1 MTSPTPPTRA
11 GSRSPFGSTT
21 WIVLSIAGVIVWLAV
36 LQLRAFGG
44 DVNPDGISYIEI
56 AKLFSAGDVSAVSNG
71 YWSPLYP
78 LVVAIALRLSD
89 LWPGA
94 SPTEL
99 SVVLATNLIVFGL
112 ASLAIARLVR
122 VLTRSGRD
130 GATTGIVVLRAV
142 VVAALCVWSLVRMI
156 GVSTIT
162 PDALLAV
169 VLFLVTADLVE
180 AADASPSNRRAI
192 AFGVLLGVGY
202 WTKSVF
208 LPVAVVAIGAY
219 VLLGG
224 NASRRRLLAR
234 SVVGLAIVA
243 GPLVAVQSWSQNH
256 LSFGESGRLNYRWY
270 VGGLDHAPPI
280 HEPVSETLRRESPS
294 TVALDAVPG
303 TLLFKGD
310 VAGSFPY
317 WFDPSR
323 YEPEGAGH
331 VSFAAQW
338 RTVRSNALWFAL
350 AGLNLILLAII
361 AFAMASRRGSPHW
374 RRAFAL
380 LPSLAL
386 LGLYAL
392 TNPTGRMGGAPIACV
407 VAIVATLAISQTVIG
422 RRPSLFAEYAA
433 LGMLALLLAGRT
445 ARRVPSGQPSLAER
459 NSGALVQ
466 AIRANGLDAGSAVG
480 VVGLPFGNYWAH
492 LAGVRFVV
500 VVTPSDTTRILDE
513 AALESVSR
521 ESAERG
527 QPISAVVWNQGA
539 RLQSPNARP
548 LADGWWIWVS
558 AGRRSTLARHPSAQ

>member
-1 MTSPTPPTRA
+1 MTPPARPA
-11 GSRSPFGSTT
+11 SRSALGRATLIALP
-21 WIVLSIAGVIVWLAV
+21 IAGIIVWLAV
-36 LQLRAFGG
+36 LQLRAFSG
-44 DVNPDGISYIEI
+44 DVNPDGISYIEL
-56 AKLFSAGDVSAVSNG
+56 AKLFSRGDVSALSNG

-78 LVVAIALRLSD
+78 LVVAISLRFAD
-89 LWPGA
+89 LWPGT
-94 SPTEL
+94 SPAEL
-99 SVVLATNLIVFGL
+99 SLVLATNLIVFGL
-112 ASLAIARLVR
+112 AALAIARLVR
-122 VLTRSGRD
+122 VLALSGRD
-130 GATTGIVVLRAV
+130 GATTGIVVLRAA
-142 VVAALCVWSLVRMI
+142 VVAALCVWSLVRMV

-162 PDALLAV
+162 PDALLAI
-169 VLFLVTADLVE
+169 VLFLVTADLAE
-180 AADASPSNRRAI
+180 AADAVPSNRRAI

-208 LPVAVVAIGAY
+208 LPVAAVAVGSYA
-219 VLLGG
+219 LLAGH
-224 NASRRRLLAR
+224 ASWRRLLAR
-234 SVVGLAIVA
+234 STLGLAIVA

-280 HEPVSETLRRESPS
+280 HEPVLQSQRRQSPS

-323 YEPEGAGH
+323 FEPAGAGQ
-331 VSFAAQW
+331 VSLAAQW
-338 RTVRSNALWFAL
+338 RTVRSNAFWFAL
-350 AGLNLILLAII
+350 TGLNLVLLAII

-374 RRAFAL
+374 RRSFAL

-407 VAIVATLAISQTVIG
+407 VAIVATLAVSQTVIR
-422 RRPSLFAEYAA
+422 RRPSLVVEYAA

-445 ARRVPSGQPSLAER
+445 ARRVPTGQASAAEK
-459 NSGALVQ
+459 NSGALIQ
-466 AIRANGLDAGSAVG
+466 AIRANGLDTGSAVG

-500 VVTPSDTTRILDE
+500 VITPSDTTRILDE
-513 AALESVSR
+513 TALESVSR
-521 ESAERG
+521 ESAQRG
-527 QPISAVVWNQGA
+527 QPIAAVVWNQGA
-539 RLQSPNARP
+539 RLQAPNARA

-558 AGRRSTLARHPSAQ
+558 ADRRSTLARRPSVQ

>member
-1 MTSPTPPTRA
+1 
-11 GSRSPFGSTT
+11 
-21 WIVLSIAGVIVWLAV
+21 VIPEL
-36 LQLRAFGG
+36 
-44 DVNPDGISYIEI
+44 
-56 AKLFSAGDVSAVSNG
+56 
-71 YWSPLYP
+71 
-78 LVVAIALRLSD
+78 
-89 LWPGA
+89 A
-94 SPTEL
+94 SPADVTTDR
-99 SVVLATNLIVFGL
+99 VLAQF
-112 ASLAIARLVR
+112 APQ
-122 VLTRSGRD
+122 
-130 GATTGIVVLRAV
+130 VV
-142 VVAALCVWSLVRMI
+142 
-156 GVSTIT
+156 T
-162 PDALLAV
+162 P
-169 VLFLVTADLVE
+169 
-180 AADASPSNRRAI
+180 
-192 AFGVLLGVGY
+192 LLGVGY

-208 LPVAVVAIGAY
+208 LPVAVVSIGAY

-224 NASRRRLLAR
+224 RASRRRLLAR

-280 HEPVSETLRRESPS
+280 HEPISETLRRESPS

-323 YEPEGAGH
+323 FEPAGAGQ
-331 VSFAAQW
+331 VSLAAQW

-350 AGLNLILLAII
+350 TGLNLVLLAII

-445 ARRVPSGQPSLAER
+445 ARRVPSGQPSLAEK

-466 AIRANGLDAGSAVG
+466 AMRANGLDAGSAVG

-539 RLQSPNARP
+539 RLQSPNARA

-558 AGRRSTLARHPSAQ
+558 ADRRSTLARRPSVQ